1 MSSAPAAAL
10 STAPLSL
17 SQEEQNL
24 KSLWTALSV
33 AEKQRDRRGLEFGK
47 ACYELRA
54 SAEGVQGGTTFR
66 PTLEKLGIPHSTA
79 YFWIAR
85 YEESVGEREA
95 SPKVGIREAEPKP
108 AAVAPVKTLGEMPAF
123 GEAPE
128 PAETAPKTYAEAND
142 EELQA
147 LAHRLDSVLGKI
159 VGITLDAQ
167 SLVDKPKWRG
177 LLWRV
182 LPSFPSVVAQCDK
195 LAKRAAQLAET
206 TSHLLTGS
214 SVKPEVKPAKGEPA
228 PQNDVDYVPE
238 FLSQAEADE
247 LYSFL
252 MAQPHKN
259 NRLSYG
265 PQVYPMKAQDVSAA
279 WAANPQPEPDL
290 IKALRERMSL
300 RYGVPFNSVQCN
312 YHGSESKV
320 RNHPDTYGMVAML
333 RVGAT
338 RIFEIGDKPYGGCK
352 YTGYEMPHGSLVTMK
367 RSLQHKMSPQP
378 GDVSISVIFRHVTP
392 GQTDAGWW
400 SDGKVNAVRNREHHR
415 AYDAAVATVA
425 PAKLGFL
432 GFLAGVEYDEK
443 SLESCLVDGVLSRP
457 SSGKCGNAGMGSPTE
472 CWTYKTS
479 ESPKNAVASTLSDVD
494 VLEKEPVPKK
504 YYLSQKCC
512 QGILRRAEARKKK
525 IHPLYRRI
533 LTKVAYP
540 AQ

>member
-159 VGITLDAQ
+159 EGITLDAQ

-177 LLWRV
+177 LLWRE

-195 LAKRAAQLAET
+195 LAKSAAQLAET
-206 TSHLLTGS
+206 ASRLLTGS
-214 SVKPEVKPAKGEPA
+214 CVKPEVKPAKSEPSAVNSGVIYTKDFLSKEDADRLFAELKTLPWKQHETQMYGMREPA
-228 PQNDVDYVPE
+228 PQEY
-238 FLSQAEADE
+238 
-247 LYSFL
+247 
-252 MAQPHKN
+252 
-259 NRLSYG
+259 
-265 PQVYPMKAQDVSAA
+265 A
-279 WAANPQPEPDL
+279 W
-290 IKALRERMSL
+290 M
-300 RYGVPFNSVQCN
+300 
-312 YHGSESKV
+312 
-320 RNHPDTYGMVAML
+320 
-333 RVGAT
+333 
-338 RIFEIGDKPYGGCK
+338 GD
-352 YTGYEMPHGSLVTMK
+352 
-367 RSLQHKMSPQP
+367 SPQP
-378 GDVSISVIFRHVTP
+378 GAWTASPHNHKAGETFEPIPWTP
-392 GQTDAGWW
+392 AALEIRE
-400 SDGKVNAVRNREHHR
+400 KV
-415 AYDAAVATVA
+415 YQKT
-425 PAKLGFL
+425 
-432 GFLAGVEYDEK
+432 
-443 SLESCLVDGVLSRP
+443 GVLFDSLNFNHYRNGADHLP
-457 SSGKCGNAGMGSPTE
+457 WHVDKEDEGLWEFPIASVSLGAERDFQTQH
-472 CWTYKTS
+472 YTS
-479 ESPKNAVASTLSDVD
+479 KN
-494 VLEKEPVPKK
+494 PKK
-504 YYLSQKCC
+504 RHKRVPDGPVFTQRLAHGSLAVMPAGSQGEFQHRLKSCSK
-512 QGILRRAEARKKK
+512 REAETTGE
-525 IHPLYRRI
+525 RI
-533 LTKVAYP
+533 NLTFRMMTP
-540 AQ
+540 STND